1 MPRGTRHEH
10 TGVLL
15 GGGFYPVIRVRD
27 GGEWRLEMSQRYR
40 HLMGQQVRVV
50 GKREDFDL
58 LAVEEIGP
66 A

>member
-1 MPRGTRHEH
+1 M
-10 TGVLL
+10 LL
-15 GGGFYPVIRVRD
+15 GGGFYPVLRVQD
-27 GGEWRLEMSQRYR
+27 GGEWRLDMSQRYR

>member
-1 MPRGTRHEH
+1 MPRGTRHEL

-15 GGGFYPVIRVRD
+15 DDGFYPVLRVRD
-27 GGEWRLEMSQRYR
+27 GGEWRLDMSQRYR
-40 HLMGQQVRVV
+40 HLLGRQVRVV
-50 GKREDFDL
+50 GIRDDFDL

>member
-1 MPRGTRHEH
+1 MPRGTRHEL

-15 GGGFYPVIRVRD
+15 GGGFHPVLRVQD
-27 GGEWRLEMSQRYR
+27 GGEWRLDMSQSYR
-40 HLMGQQVRVV
+40 HLMGLRVRVV
-50 GKREDFDL
+50 GIRENFDL